1 MINMKV
7 YEMVVISLKIK
18 CCSKY
23 DFCSTGSNYCSTGG
37 KPNFGRFWQFLI
49 NAFFFFFIICCIYK

>member
-37 KPNFGRFWQFLI
+37 KPNFGRFWQFII
-49 NAFFFFFIICCIYK
+49 NAFFFFL